1 MNEFEY
7 YLSRYSKVFL
17 YLGIFLILASLIY
30 RQADIRVFVDG
41 LIRSIWQ
48 IFTNIMLFVIMLA
61 SIWGIIKSI
70 FRR

>member
-1 MNEFEY
+1 MNEFKY

-17 YLGIFLILASLIY
+17 YLGIFLIFASLIY
-30 RQADIRVFVDG
+30 RQADIRAFVDE

>member
-1 MNEFEY
+1 MNEFKY

-17 YLGIFLILASLIY
+17 YLGIFLIFASLIY
-30 RQADIRVFVDG
+30 RQADIRTFVDG
-41 LIRSIWQ
+41 IIRSIWQ

>member
-1 MNEFEY
+1 MNEFKY

-30 RQADIRVFVDG
+30 RQADIRAFVDG
-41 LIRSIWQ
+41 IIRSIWQ

>member
-1 MNEFEY
+1 MNEFKY

-30 RQADIRVFVDG
+30 RQADIRAFVDG

>member
-1 MNEFEY
+1 MNEFKY

-30 RQADIRVFVDG
+30 RQADIMAFVDG

>member
-1 MNEFEY
+1 MNEFKY
-7 YLSRYSKVFL
+7 YLSRYSKVFF

-30 RQADIRVFVDG
+30 RWADIRAFIDG
-41 LIRSIWQ
+41 LISFVWK
-48 IFTNIMLFVIMLA
+48 IFMNISLFIVILA

>member
-1 MNEFEY
+1 MNEFKY

-30 RQADIRVFVDG
+30 RQADIRGFVDG

>member
-1 MNEFEY
+1 MNEFKY

-17 YLGIFLILASLIY
+17 YLGIFLILVSLIY
-30 RQADIRVFVDG
+30 RQADIRAFVDG

-61 SIWGIIKSI
+61 SVWGIIKSI

>member
-1 MNEFEY
+1 MNEFKY

-17 YLGIFLILASLIY
+17 YLGIFLIFASLIY
-30 RQADIRVFVDG
+30 RQADIRTFVDG
-41 LIRSIWQ
+41 IIRSIWQ
-48 IFTNIMLFVIMLA
+48 IFTNIMLLVIMLA

>member
-1 MNEFEY
+1 MNEFKY

>member
-1 MNEFEY
+1 MNEFKY

-17 YLGIFLILASLIY
+17 YLGIFLILASLVY
-30 RQADIRVFVDG
+30 RQADIRAFVDG

>member
-1 MNEFEY
+1 MNEFKY

-30 RQADIRVFVDG
+30 RQADIRAFVDG
-41 LIRSIWQ
+41 LITSIWQ
-48 IFTNIMLFVIMLA
+48 IFTNIILFVIMLA

>member
-1 MNEFEY
+1 MNEFKY
-7 YLSRYSKVFL
+7 YLSRYSKVL
-17 YLGIFLILASLIY
+17 TYLGICLIFASLIY
-30 RQADIRVFVDG
+30 RQADIRAFVDG
-41 LIRSIWQ
+41 IIRSIWQ

>member
-1 MNEFEY
+1 MNEFKY

-17 YLGIFLILASLIY
+17 YLGIFLILASLVY
-30 RQADIRVFVDG
+30 RQADIRAFVDG

-61 SIWGIIKSI
+61 SVWGIIKSI